1 MQILGL
7 VSPYTGGHFDIDVFW
22 GHFFGVDQAQVRCVI
37 SSPAPGHD
45 VATHAAACAGCCH
58 PLTRAETWHSGPIR
72 GQDRQQ
78 PTNQR
83 RGSCQ
88 PRALLASYRCPHL
101 RYPAQ
106 SLCSVFSLSLSVSP
120 WSLPSLPGPR
130 YHSRPSN
137 DRWLGTKSPISG
149 HNLLSPD
156 HLISQSQSP
165 INGSRIS
172 QTWI

>member
-1 MQILGL
+1 MPRTNGQCQDDLLFMQILGL

-58 PLTRAETWHSGPIR
+58 PLTRAETLW
-72 GQDRQQ
+72 
-78 PTNQR
+78 TNQR
-83 RGSCQ
+83 PGQ
-88 PRALLASYRCPHL
+88 TAAD
-101 RYPAQ
+101 Q
-106 SLCSVFSLSLSVSP
+106 SETRQLSSPCSPCLLSLPTSP
-120 WSLPSLPGPR
+120 LPSPIFVLSIQPLSVCISLISAVTAWPR

-156 HLISQSQSP
+156 HLIS
-165 INGSRIS
+165 
-172 QTWI
+172 